1 MDRHTRHMGVV
12 MPIIQRLTDV
22 PHPARYSHAVV
33 ATGKLA
39 FIAGQVALDADGQF
53 VGAGDLAAQ
62 TAQAL
67 RNLETVLR
75 QLGAGW
81 RDVVR
86 LNWYLVDV
94 GDIQIVRDALEEIV
108 FPALGD
114 LGKPASTLIQAAAL
128 FRPDALVEV
137 DAVVALPE

>member
-1 MDRHTRHMGVV
+1 MGAAV
-12 MPIIQRLTDV
+12 PIIRRLTDV

-39 FIAGQVALDADGQF
+39 FVAGQVALDAEGQL

-62 TAQAL
+62 TEQAL
-67 RNLETVLR
+67 RNLETVLGE
-75 QLGAGW
+75 LGAGW
-81 RDVVR
+81 PDVVR
-86 LNWYLVDV
+86 LNWYLADV
-94 GDIQIVRDALEEIV
+94 SGIQIVRDAIERIV
-108 FPALGD
+108 RPALGE
-114 LGKPASTLIQAAAL
+114 LANPASTLIQAAAL